1 MTALIKYDAACR
13 ALAEAKAVDE
23 VKDLRDKA
31 EAMRIYGMQAKNK
44 ALEVDAAEIR
54 IRAERRLGELLIA
67 QKAGDG
73 LNKGGRPAEKT
84 PRDGRGVSEGTPTQK
99 KTLRDGRGVSA
110 PTLADSGIGY
120 DLSSRAQ
127 KIAAVPVDEF
137 ESHVGEWRERVVQE
151 GVRVTTNLVAAGE
164 RAIAEATT
172 VATPLEKHD
181 ETPGPVVIEK
191 PPTAAAL
198 AKAAKQESKAVE
210 ENVALKARIVDLEEE
225 LEGYRGNC
233 ADLADEVK
241 ALSAAVDPN
250 HARKFLEQSGYVR
263 VLESQRNELLDK
275 NARLAREVK
284 NLQKKLGHA

>member
-54 IRAERRLGELLIA
+54 IRAERRLGEMLGQSDLHA
-67 QKAGDG
+67 
-73 LNKGGRPAEKT
+73 GGRP
-84 PRDGRGVSEGTPTQK
+84 K
-99 KTLRDGRGVSA
+99 KTGRQSRLVSDGPDGMRSS
-110 PTLADSGIGY
+110 PTTALPKLADAGISK
-120 DLSSRAQ
+120 DLSARAQ
-127 KIAAVPVDEF
+127 KIAAVPAEEF
-137 ESHVGEWRERVVQE
+137 EAQVGEWRERVVQE

-172 VATPLEKHD
+172 IATPLEKHD
-181 ETPGPVVIEK
+181 EAPGPVVVEK

-198 AKAAKQESKAVE
+198 AKAAKQEAKAVE
-210 ENVALKARIVDLEEE
+210 ENESLKARIADLEEE
-225 LEGYRGNC
+225 LDEYKTNC
-233 ADLADEVK
+233 ADLRDEVK

-250 HARKFLEQSGYVR
+250 HARKFLEQTGYVR
-263 VLESQRNELLDK
+263 TLESQRDDLMNK
-275 NARLAREVK
+275 NAQLIREVK
-284 NLQKKLGHA
+284 NLRKKAGHA